1 MKALV
6 SGLALALIGTSVFA
20 QSIEE
25 RMAVAAQNIP
35 IEEIVTVPIRNL
47 KAVESEGQ
55 IVFMSDNGR
64 FVLVGQ
70 MIDVWQRQSLDTM
83 SQIKNAVTRLSFD
96 KMGLE
101 IDDLNT
107 ITVGQGSARV
117 VAFVDPMCETCLD
130 LIDQAGTM
138 GEDYSFKFVFVPA
151 LGDESVAITKNI
163 SCSSDEKGALQSL
176 RNGTAASMPASDD
189 CDGKRFQTTL
199 IAADLMG
206 INGVPFIVA
215 PNGEI
220 VRGMPENLGQWLK
233 EREQK

>member
-1 MKALV
+1 MKALLP
-6 SGLALALIGTSVFA
+6 GLVMAILSTSVFA

-25 RMAVAAQNIP
+25 RMAMAAQNIP

-64 FVLVGQ
+64 FVLIGQ
-70 MIDVWQRQSLDTM
+70 LIDVWQRKSLDTM
-83 SQIKNAVTRLSFD
+83 SQISDAVTRLSFEN
-96 KMGLE
+96 MGLN

-107 ITVGQGSARV
+107 VTVGQGSAQV
-117 VAFVDPMCETCLD
+117 VAFVDPLCESCIT
-130 LIDQAGTM
+130 LIDQAESLG
-138 GEDYSFKFVFVPA
+138 DRYSFKFVFVPA
-151 LGDESVAITKNI
+151 LGNQSVQSAKNI
-163 SCSSDEKGALQSL
+163 SCANDKKAALQSV
-176 RNGTAASMPASDD
+176 RNGTSASLTGTED
-189 CDGKRFQTTL
+189 CDGTRFQTTL

-220 VRGMPENLGQWLK
+220 GRGMPDNLVEWLK
-233 EREQK
+233 DREQK